1 MKKILKW
8 EYTVQFKEQAV
19 ATVNNGR
26 LVPEGA
32 SELGIIVQTL
42 RNWVKA
48 AERGRINEKAYSRT
62 ASGTRIGCS
71 IPFTRLPADLFC
83 LLAYRGRPKVLRN
96 LVDQRWH
103 HLLAGI

>member
-26 LVPEGA
+26 LVPGVAGEPG
-32 SELGIIVQTL
+32 LIVQTL

-48 AERGRINEKAYSRT
+48 GERGRINEKAYSRT

-71 IPFTRLPADLFC
+71 IP
-83 LLAYRGRPKVLRN
+83 LAC
-96 LVDQRWH
+96 
-103 HLLAGI
+103 